1 MAIHKTCD
9 GMKRRDFLKAGA
21 LGAGGLTLANYLQL
35 VEAGQVRDNAPAKA
49 AIFINLPGGPTHMD
63 TFDLKPDA
71 PVEYRGLFNPI
82 RTNVD
87 GIEICEHMP
96 KLAQNMDKFAILRG
110 VSHTLGAHQLGSEY
124 VNTGN
129 RPIPSLEFPG
139 YGAVMTKE
147 AQTLEPDLPAFV
159 AVGNSNQKPGF
170 LGVKYAALN
179 TGATPRAG
187 QPFSVRGITLGNG
200 VTIKEI
206 EKRQSL
212 LGDLDRTFQG
222 FEKDNQLLD
231 GLDRFGD
238 QAYAM
243 ITSKRA
249 RTAFDTSQEDPS
261 YAAPFGDSPF
271 GMSCLLASRLV
282 ENGVKFVT
290 LTLGGWDTHSN
301 NFPRLKDTLLPTLDT
316 GLSALFSGLAAKG
329 LLESTAIFVTGEFGR
344 TPKINNRSDP
354 GGRDHYPRCMFMLM
368 AGGGIKGGQV
378 VGKSD
383 AKATLPE
390 SEAITPD
397 DAAASFYHALGIDP
411 KKEYQTTI
419 GRPITIVRDGNVIEK
434 LFS

>member
-1 MAIHKTCD
+1 MAIHQTCD

-21 LGAGGLTLANYLQL
+21 LGAGGLTLSSYLQL
-35 VEAGQVRDNAPAKA
+35 AEAGQIRENAPAKA
-49 AIFINLPGGPTHMD
+49 AIFINLTGGPTHMD

-82 RTNVD
+82 RTNANGV
-87 GIEICEHMP
+87 EICEHMP

-110 VSHTLGAHQLGSEY
+110 VSHTLGAHQLGTEY

-129 RPIPSLEFPG
+129 KPLPSIEFPG

-147 AQTLEPDLPAFV
+147 AKTLEPDLPSFV
-159 AVGNSNQKPGF
+159 SVGNSNQKPGF

-179 TGATPRAG
+179 TGSTPRAG

-206 EKRQSL
+206 EKRQAL
-212 LGDLDRTFQG
+212 LGDLDKTFQG

-231 GLDRFGD
+231 GLDKFGE

-249 RTAFDTSQEDPS
+249 REAFDTSREATS
-261 YAAPFGDSPF
+261 YSAPFGDSPF

-282 ENGVKFVT
+282 ESGVKFVT
-290 LTLGGWDTHSN
+290 LTLGGWDTHTN
-301 NFPRLKDTLLPTLDT
+301 NFAKLKDSLLPTLDT
-316 GLSALFSGLAAKG
+316 GLSSLLNGLHQKG
-329 LLESTAIFVTGEFGR
+329 LLDSTAIFVTGEFGR
-344 TPKINNRSDP
+344 TPKINQRSDP

-383 AKATLPE
+383 ANASLPAN
-390 SEAITPD
+390 EAITPD
-397 DAAASFYHALGIDP
+397 DAAASFYHALGIDHT
-411 KKEYQTTI
+411 KEYQTNI
-419 GRPITIVRDGNVIEK
+419 GRPITIVRNGNVIDQ
-434 LFS
+434 LFA

>member
-1 MAIHKTCD
+1 MAIHQTCD

-21 LGAGGLTLANYLQL
+21 LGAGGLTLSNYLRL
-35 VEAGQVRDNAPAKA
+35 AEAGDVRDDAPAKA
-49 AIFINLPGGPTHMD
+49 AIFINLTGGPTHLD
-63 TFDLKPDA
+63 TFDMKPDA
-71 PVEYRGLFNPI
+71 PDEYRGLFNPI

-110 VSHTLGAHQLGSEY
+110 VSHTLGAHQLGTEY
-124 VNTGN
+124 VNSGS
-129 RPIPSLEFPG
+129 RPIPSLEYPG
-139 YGAVMTKE
+139 YGSVVTKE
-147 AQTLEPDLPAFV
+147 AKNLEMDLPAFV

-179 TGATPRAG
+179 TGSTPRAG
-187 QPFSVRGITLGNG
+187 QPFSVRGISLGNG

-212 LGDLDRTFQG
+212 LGDLDKTFQG
-222 FEKDNQLLD
+222 FEKDSQLLD
-231 GLDRFGD
+231 GLDRFNE

-249 RTAFDTSQEDPS
+249 REAFDTGKEDPK
-261 YAAPFGDSPF
+261 YAAPFGESPF

-290 LTLGGWDTHSN
+290 LTLGGWDTHQN
-301 NFPRLKDTLLPTLDT
+301 NFARLKDSLLPTLDA
-316 GLSALFSGLAAKG
+316 GLSSLFNGLHQKG

-368 AGGGIKGGQV
+368 AGGGIRGGQV
-378 VGKSD
+378 VGQSD
-383 AKATLPE
+383 DKATGPA
-390 SEAITPD
+390 SDAITPD
-397 DAAASFYHALGIDP
+397 DAAASFYHALGIDHT
-411 KKEYQTTI
+411 KEYHTTI